1 MKLGPSPR
9 SMPVADAVARNVNTR
24 SDSDRHKQ
32 CENRSVAMRLRD
44 G

>member
-1 MKLGPSPR
+1 MKLGPIPR

-24 SDSDRHKQ
+24 SDRHKK
-32 CENRSVAMRLRD
+32 CENCSVAMRLRD